1 MATTLFEQKIHDLNF
16 SFLDKEGKGGILMTF
31 EYEKLDKS
39 LASPDV
45 LFALET
51 AFNKFSA
58 DAVYFRHFEDGRS
71 LVPQLYIFDYTDKTL
86 TNDDRNRI
94 HISMWN
100 GYQVPLYIIITKT
113 SVDIFDSREK
123 PNESRDSYAKE
134 ILTYTGEAIKNF
146 NAQSFD
152 DGLFWEEQDEKKH
165 FKFEQSAARDL
176 IRGLKDVYKSFQE
189 KSGLNRHVALK
200 LLVQSLLIKYL
211 EERDEDSH
219 SGYFAGT
226 YFVKHF
232 GSQNFC
238 AAIRNGKLLDLLDQL
253 AKDFN
258 GKIFEWDKET
268 EKEERK
274 AIQKSEVEA
283 LADYLDGNLREN
295 QFLLWRLYSFSHLP
309 VEVLSSVYEELL
321 TDSKDIVY
329 TPEMIVSTLVDE
341 CMPLKKPQSDF
352 KMIDVSCGSGIFLV
366 KTYKRIVQWWRY
378 EQWKQTGELKK
389 PPLSVLKELL
399 LKSIYG
405 IDIQQDAIRLS
416 IFSLA
421 LAILDEVD
429 LDPKTWGKLRFPD
442 LSSNVITEDFFDYI
456 STSPKADFDLVIG
469 NPPFNLQ
476 PVNGKEPDRK
486 RYFKQ
491 LKEEKGYFSEINIP
505 DENPALHFLA
515 QSMKLLKS
523 DALLCL
529 VQPSGPLLY
538 QQNLLF
544 KQELF
549 SKYNLLQIL
558 DFTKLADKLWGRK
571 NVATAAIFLQN
582 SLPNNDDVVHIVA
595 NRTFSNSNRLFLEFD
610 FYDFHK
616 VSKDTI
622 LHDPYIWKANLL
634 GGGRI
639 VQLIER
645 LAKIPTFGN
654 FLKIKKK
661 NDGWVFGD
669 GFIKGKPD
677 EELKLSDFE
686 KKKGGYKEF
695 LYLKNSTCIETKTF
709 TEEGIGNTFPL
720 KGTYY
725 QWGRTENLF
734 QPPLLLIKKVIG
746 KKNIPT
752 YFSNSK
758 ISYRDQIMG
767 IHAPESDTEVLHQL
781 NEYFLKNSDLIRF
794 YILSTSAQ
802 ILVNRATAIFNEDI
816 LNLPYPD
823 SNNRGKLISNAE
835 EILIKDALKYYTNI
849 FGKELFKYV
858 EIKQIQE
865 FSKVFCQTLNSVY
878 HNEDMLFQLYKTIDA
893 GNYYVLHFEYSNR
906 DFVAQHEETN
916 DLDKYLNETI
926 AVDNINNNSS
936 YFQKIL
942 KVYGR
947 DSIILV
953 KPKQLRFWL
962 PSIALRD
969 ADETFADYLKARYQ
983 NA

>member
-1 MATTLFEQKIHDLNF
+1 MATTLFKQKIHDLNF

-51 AFNKFSA
+51 AFHKFSA
-58 DAVYFRHFEDGRS
+58 DAVYFRHFEDGRA
-71 LVPQLYIFDYTDKTL
+71 LVPQLYIFDYTDKLL

-113 SVDIFDSREK
+113 SVAIFDAREK

-134 ILTYTGEAIKNF
+134 ILTYTGEAIKSF

-176 IRGLKDVYKSFQE
+176 IRGLKHVYKSFQE

-226 YFVKHF
+226 YFIKHF
-232 GSQNFC
+232 GSENFC
-238 AAIRNGKLLDLLDQL
+238 AVIRNGKLLDLLDQL

-258 GKIFEWDKET
+258 GKIFEWDEEN
-268 EKEERK
+268 EKEERE
-274 AIQKSEVEA
+274 AIQKSEVQA

-341 CMPLKKPQSDF
+341 CMPLKNPQSDF

-442 LSSNVITEDFFDYI
+442 LSENIIVNDFFPFI
-456 STSPKADFDLVIG
+456 VNAPVAEFDLVIG

-476 PVNGKEPDRK
+476 HVDGKEPNRK
-486 RYFKQ
+486 KYFKE
-491 LKEEKGYFSEINIP
+491 LKTSIGYQSSINIP
-505 DENPALHFLA
+505 DENPALHFLV
-515 QSMKLLKS
+515 QSMRLLKP

-529 VQPSGPLLY
+529 VQPSGPILY
-538 QQNLLF
+538 QKDTLF
-544 KQELF
+544 KNLLF
-549 SKYNLLQIL
+549 SKYNLLQVL
-558 DFTKLADKLWGRK
+558 DFTKLSDKLWGRK
-571 NVATAAIFLQN
+571 NVATAAVFLQN
-582 SLPNNDDVVHIVA
+582 SLPTQDSVAHIVA
-595 NRTFSNSNRLFLEFD
+595 GRTFSNTNRIFLEFD
-610 FYDFHK
+610 HYDFHMVTK
-616 VSKDTI
+616 SSAI
-622 LHDPYIWKANLL
+622 SSPYIWKSNLL

-639 VQLIER
+639 VQLIE
-645 LAKIPTFGN
+645 KISVLRTLGE
-654 FLKIKKK
+654 FLDEKKSS
-661 NDGWVFGD
+661 GWVKGE
-669 GFIKGKPD
+669 GFIEKGDKNKADYLTGKKFLPTELFTENGIESD
-677 EELKLSDFE
+677 DLPLCNIEYFHRPRKEELYTAPHLLIRKILGKTKLITEYKDEYLSFLSD
-686 KKKGGYKEF
+686 
-695 LYLKNSTCIETKTF
+695 I
-709 TEEGIGNTFPL
+709 
-720 KGTYY
+720 
-725 QWGRTENLF
+725 
-734 QPPLLLIKKVIG
+734 
-746 KKNIPT
+746 
-752 YFSNSK
+752 FS
-758 ISYRDQIMG
+758 
-767 IHAPESDTEVLHQL
+767 IHAPESDKDELIKISD
-781 NEYFLKNSDLIRF
+781 YLKNNGPLLRF
-794 YILSTSAQ
+794 YILATSSRVKVNKSTSLYDEDLLHIPYPENISDIKLSTAEKIVLDDSIKHSFVADSQNQ
-802 ILVNRATAIFNEDI
+802 INKRATV
-816 LNLPYPD
+816 P
-823 SNNRGKLISNAE
+823 
-835 EILIKDALKYYTNI
+835 NI
-849 FGKELFKYV
+849 V
-858 EIKQIQE
+858 S
-865 FSKVFCQTLNSVY
+865 FSEVFCKTLNSVY
-878 HNEDMLFQLYKTIDA
+878 DTDGKTFQLFKTLDA
-893 GNYYVLHFEYSNR
+893 GDYWALHFEYTSN
-906 DFVAQHEETN
+906 QITSISEYTT
-916 DLDKYLNETI
+916 DLEQY
-926 AVDNINNNSS
+926 INAIIPSHNGIRKS
-936 YFQKIL
+936 YHVQKII
-942 KVYGR
+942 KIYGK
-947 DSIILV
+947 DCIILA
-953 KPKQLRFWL
+953 KPKQLRYWL
-962 PSIALRD
+962 QSTALND
-969 ADETFADYLKARYQ
+969 ADECFADYFKARYQ

>member
-16 SFLDKEGKGGILMTF
+16 SFLDKKGKGGILMTF

-58 DAVYFRHFEDGRS
+58 DAVYFRHFEDGRA
-71 LVPQLYIFDYTDKTL
+71 LVPQLYIFDFTDKLL

-100 GYQVPLYIIITKT
+100 GYQVPVYIIITKT
-113 SVDIFDSREK
+113 SVNVFDSREK
-123 PNESRDSYAKE
+123 PNDDKENYAKE
-134 ILTYTGEAIKNF
+134 IITLTGEGIKEF
-146 NAQSFD
+146 NANSFD

-226 YFVKHF
+226 YFIKHF

-258 GKIFEWDKET
+258 GKIFEWDKGS
-268 EKEERK
+268 EKEERE
-274 AIQKSEVEA
+274 AIQKTEVES

-341 CMPLKKPQSDF
+341 CMPLKKPQADF

-399 LKSIYG
+399 LKNIHG

-442 LSSNVITEDFFDYI
+442 LSNNIVTRDFFNYI
-456 STSPKADFDLVIG
+456 TDATTGEFDLVIG

-476 PVNGKEPDRK
+476 EVNGKEPDRK
-486 RYFKQ
+486 RYFAA
-491 LKEEKGYFSEINIP
+491 LSSEIGYRTNISIP
-505 DENPALHFLA
+505 DENPALHFLV
-515 QSMKLLKS
+515 QSMNLLKK

-529 VQPSGPLLY
+529 IQPSGPLLY
-538 QQNLLF
+538 QKDLEF
-544 KQELF
+544 KRDLF
-549 SKYNLLQIL
+549 SRYNLLQIL

-571 NVATAAIFLQN
+571 NVATAAVFLQN
-582 SLPNNDDVVHIVA
+582 TPPTDEDVVHIIA
-595 NRTFSNSNRLFLEFD
+595 DRTFSNSNRIFLELD
-610 FYDFHK
+610 QYDFHVVNK
-616 VSKDTI
+616 TSLVNS
-622 LHDPYIWKANLL
+622 PYLWKSNLL
-634 GGGRI
+634 GGGRV

-645 LAKIPTFGN
+645 LSQLRTLGD
-654 FLKIKKK
+654 FLETKKDAGWIK
-661 NDGWVFGD
+661 GE
-669 GFIKGKPD
+669 GFIENKNGKVL
-677 EELKLSDFE
+677 EYITGQS
-686 KKKGGYKEF
+686 F
-695 LYLKNSTCIETKTF
+695 LPTSAF
-709 TEEGIGNTFPL
+709 TEAGIDYSKVVPCDVEKFHR
-720 KGTYY
+720 
-725 QWGRTENLF
+725 RTNQKVF
-734 QPPLLLIKKVIG
+734 KAPHLLIRKILPPNKLIAEVSN
-746 KKNIPT
+746 KNLV
-752 YFSNSK
+752 FKS
-758 ISYRDQIMG
+758 DLLG
-767 IHAPESDTEVLHQL
+767 IHAPEAEKEELQKLANFISTNSQL
-781 NEYFLKNSDLIRF
+781 LRF
-794 YILSTSAQ
+794 YILATSSRVK
-802 ILVNRATAIFNEDI
+802 INKATSLYDEDI
-816 LNLPYPD
+816 LNLPYPENL
-823 SNNRGKLISNAE
+823 SEIKLSEAE
-835 EILIKDALKYYTNI
+835 EILRKDVIAPKSNSVSNDLSTIHFSDDKLINFGNI
-849 FGKELFKYV
+849 F
-858 EIKQIQE
+858 
-865 FSKVFCQTLNSVY
+865 CNTLNSVY
-878 HNEDMLFQLYKTIDA
+878 HTEDKSFNLFKILDA
-893 GNYYVLHFEYSNR
+893 GKYYALHFEYTATNNR
-906 DFVAQHEETN
+906 PIT
-916 DLDKYLNETI
+916 ETI
-926 AVDNINNNSS
+926 SDLEHYISGVLKENKNTNQAVHI
-936 YFQKIL
+936 QRIMKM
-942 KVYGR
+942 YGH
-947 DSIILV
+947 DCIILV
-953 KPKQLRFWL
+953 KPKQERYWL
-962 PSIALRD
+962 PSVALRD
-969 ADETFADYLKARYQ
+969 ADETFADYIKARYKD
-983 NA
+983 A